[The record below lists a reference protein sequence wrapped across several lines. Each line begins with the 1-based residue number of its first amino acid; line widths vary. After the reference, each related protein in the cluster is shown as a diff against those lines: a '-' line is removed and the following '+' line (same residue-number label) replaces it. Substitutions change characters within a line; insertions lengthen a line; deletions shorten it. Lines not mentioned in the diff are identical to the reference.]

1 LIDPSCRRYCWWNI
15 PKGGSTSR
23 DRNNDEPEDVVHA
36 SPAISSVAP
45 SEEGSIVGVKVAVSD
60 STTKIVQEAAKGLVT
75 PSPLRISTSQM
86 GNEIITDKIS
96 EKKRLSMRERRRKWI
111 ARRKAK
117 KQERQSHKKHAMKLK
132 VSMIRHFFVWC
143 MHSSLI
149 HSNTHYYDSRI
160 ATISILDARSSTLDL
175 DSSLQHSINSSPKK
189 PSFPP

>member
-1 LIDPSCRRYCWWNI
+1 
-15 PKGGSTSR
+15 
-23 DRNNDEPEDVVHA
+23 
-36 SPAISSVAP
+36 
-45 SEEGSIVGVKVAVSD
+45 
-60 STTKIVQEAAKGLVT
+60 
-75 PSPLRISTSQM
+75 M